1 MRIALEFFGPIQD
14 RLGSA
19 VDNVELGGEP
29 ATAAAL
35 IEHLAETLDGG
46 EALRQDHLR
55 VALNDQ
61 LIGRHEPLQL
71 TEGDRIAFLS
81 PFSGG

>member
-14 RLGSA
+14 RLGGAGSH
-19 VDNVELGGEP
+19 VDLGESP
-29 ATAAAL
+29 ATPASL

-46 EALRQDHLR
+46 EALRSDHLR
-55 VALNDQ
+55 IALNDQ
-61 LIGRHEPLQL
+61 LIGRHDKLQL
-71 TEGDRIAFLS
+71 AEGDRVAFLS